1 MLISVFACR
10 NLGGAR
16 HGHCLCMLVLCDCF
30 DVADEGGGHV
40 EARGS
45 GVLETLKIVVLGC
58 GVECLP
64 YL

>member
-1 MLISVFACR
+1 
-10 NLGGAR
+10 
-16 HGHCLCMLVLCDCF
+16 MLVLCDCF

-58 GVECLP
+58 GVAECLP